1 MQEYK
6 KLIGPISIIS
16 IAYLSSRILGFL
28 REVLLAKWTGVS
40 SASDTLDLA
49 FIIPDFLFYLSAG
62 GYLAITLIPILSDIK
77 KKGSENLNDY
87 FLSLLFGLSIIF
99 IFISTVFFLFKNEI
113 SLILEVQ
120 NQALFSKLFSPIVFS
135 QAFFFIGAI
144 LMSYQYF
151 HNDFKYPAL
160 APVVY
165 NFSIILFG
173 WLNSSTPE
181 STVYGFAVGGL
192 VGSVIGHF
200 FIQLI
205 GVKKSGL
212 TFKFVTPKIKYI
224 KEYLTVSLPL
234 ILGQSIAVMD
244 EQLFRIFGSFLGAGT
259 VASFRYA
266 RRIVLLPVGIVAQAV
281 GVASYPTLSKLFVDK
296 KFDELKKI
304 IRIHL
309 SSLFLFNAV
318 MALILVINSQEII
331 SIVYER
337 GRFSSNDVV
346 RVSSIMQIVA
356 LGVIPWSI
364 NQIVN
369 RSYYIQKRYW
379 FPVSIG
385 TLGTLATTLALLGS
399 NNASEINYSIIII
412 SFLWAYSAFML
423 FSLKIEGESILNK
436 DLVYDILLSLLLS
449 IIIYVLLINLD
460 LDFENTI
467 FNLIIN
473 SIIVII
479 SFLVST
485 SIIRMNYVEF
495 KRRK

>member
-77 KKGSENLNDY
+77 KKDSEGLNDY

-356 LGVIPWSI
+356 LGVVPWSI

>member
-1 MQEYK
+1 
-6 KLIGPISIIS
+6 
-16 IAYLSSRILGFL
+16 
-28 REVLLAKWTGVS
+28 
-40 SASDTLDLA
+40 
-49 FIIPDFLFYLSAG
+49 
-62 GYLAITLIPILSDIK
+62 
-77 KKGSENLNDY
+77 
-87 FLSLLFGLSIIF
+87 
-99 IFISTVFFLFKNEI
+99 
-113 SLILEVQ
+113 
-120 NQALFSKLFSPIVFS
+120 
-135 QAFFFIGAI
+135 
-144 LMSYQYF
+144 MSYQYF

-160 APVVY
+160 APVIY

-181 STVYGFAVGGL
+181 STVYGFAIGGFI
-192 VGSVIGHF
+192 GSVIGHF

-212 TFKFVTPKIKYI
+212 SFKFVRPKIKYI
-224 KEYLTVSLPL
+224 KEYLTISLPL

-266 RRIVLLPVGIVAQAV
+266 RRVVLLPVGIVAQAV
-281 GVASYPTLSKLFVDK
+281 GVASYPTLSRLFIDK

-304 IRIHL
+304 IRTQI

-318 MALILVINSQEII
+318 MALILIINSQEII

-337 GRFSSNDVV
+337 GRFSNADVI
-346 RVSSIMQIVA
+346 RVSSIMKIVA
-356 LGVIPWSI
+356 LGVIPWSV

-369 RSYYIQKRYW
+369 RSYYVQKRYW
-379 FPVSIG
+379 FPVGIG
-385 TLGTLATTLALLGS
+385 TLGTLVTTLALLIS
-399 NNASEINYSIIII
+399 NNANEINYSIIII

-423 FSLKIEGESILNK
+423 CSLKIEGESVLNRS
-436 DLVYDILLSLLLS
+436 LIYDIFLSLLFS
-449 IIIYVLLINLD
+449 GIIYAVLINLN
-460 LDFENTI
+460 LYFGNTI
-467 FNLIIN
+467 SNLIIT
-473 SIIVII
+473 SIIVIF

>member
-16 IAYLSSRILGFL
+16 IAYLCSRLLGFL

-62 GYLAITLIPILSDIK
+62 GYLAITLIPILSDLK
-77 KKGSENLNDY
+77 KKNSESLNDY
-87 FLSLLFGLSIIF
+87 FLSLFFGLSIIF

-113 SLILEVQ
+113 GLILEVQ
-120 NQALFSKLFSPIVFS
+120 NLNLFLKLFSPIVFS

-160 APVVY
+160 APVIY

-181 STVYGFAVGGL
+181 STVYGFAIGGFI
-192 VGSVIGHF
+192 GSVIGHF
-200 FIQLI
+200 LIQLI

-212 TFKFVTPKIKYI
+212 SFKFVKPKIKYI
-224 KEYLTVSLPL
+224 KEYLTISLPL

-244 EQLFRIFGSFLGAGT
+244 EQLFRIFGSFLGVGT

-281 GVASYPTLSKLFVDK
+281 GVASYPTLSRLFVDK

-304 IRIHL
+304 IRTQL

-318 MALILVINSQEII
+318 MALILIINSQEII

-337 GRFSSNDVV
+337 GRFSNADVI
-346 RVSSIMQIVA
+346 RVSSIMKIVA
-356 LGVIPWSI
+356 LGVIPWSV

-369 RSYYIQKRYW
+369 RSYYVQKRYW
-379 FPVSIG
+379 FPVGIG
-385 TLGTLATTLALLGS
+385 TLGTLVTTFALLIS
-399 NNASEINYSIIII
+399 NNANEINYSIIII

-423 FSLKIEGESILNK
+423 CSLKIEGESVLNRN
-436 DLVYDILLSLLLS
+436 LIYDIFLYLLFSG
-449 IIIYVLLINLD
+449 IIYAVLINLN
-460 LDFENTI
+460 LDFGNTI
-467 FNLIIN
+467 FNLITT
-473 SIIVII
+473 SIIVIF

>member
-16 IAYLSSRILGFL
+16 IAYLCSRLLGFL

-62 GYLAITLIPILSDIK
+62 GYLAITLIPILSDLK
-77 KKGSENLNDY
+77 KKNSESLNDY

-113 SLILEVQ
+113 GLILNVQ
-120 NQALFSKLFSPIVFS
+120 NLNLFSKLFSPIVFS
-135 QAFFFIGAI
+135 QAFFFIGSI

-160 APVVY
+160 APVIY

-181 STVYGFAVGGL
+181 STVYGFAIGGFI
-192 VGSVIGHF
+192 GSVIGHF
-200 FIQLI
+200 LIQLI

-212 TFKFVTPKIKYI
+212 SFKFVKPKIKYI
-224 KEYLTVSLPL
+224 KEYLTISLPL

-244 EQLFRIFGSFLGAGT
+244 EQLFRIFGSFLGVGT

-281 GVASYPTLSKLFVDK
+281 GVASYPTLSRLFVDK

-304 IRIHL
+304 IRTQL

-318 MALILVINSQEII
+318 MALILIINSQEII

-337 GRFSSNDVV
+337 GRFSNADVI
-346 RVSSIMQIVA
+346 RVSSIMKIVA
-356 LGVIPWSI
+356 LGVIPWSV

-369 RSYYIQKRYW
+369 RSYYVQKRYW

-385 TLGTLATTLALLGS
+385 TLGTLVTTFALLIS
-399 NNASEINYSIIII
+399 NNANEINYSIIII

-423 FSLKIEGESILNK
+423 CSLKIEGESVLNRN
-436 DLVYDILLSLLLS
+436 LIYDIFLYLLFSG
-449 IIIYVLLINLD
+449 IIYAVLINLN
-460 LDFENTI
+460 LDFGNTI
-467 FNLIIN
+467 FNLITT
-473 SIIVII
+473 SIIVIF